1 MSLREEELNYHRKNS
16 SKLGVIKTAVKEG
29 KNLSI
34 AATPAVTKASQEKTM
49 SLREEALEYHRKN
62 NGKLGVVAKS
72 QLKDGHDLS
81 LAYTPGVAE
90 PCMEIHREKDLSFE
104 YTCRGNMVAVITDG
118 TRVLGLGDIGPEA
131 AIPVME
137 GKAVLYKTFGDVDA
151 IPLSIDTKDADEFIK
166 TVRLLQPNF
175 AGINLEDIS
184 SPKCYDIEDALKE
197 QMDIPVFH
205 DDQHGTA
212 IAAVASTIGALRFVK
227 KQLSEVKVVVNGA
240 GAAGTAIVQL
250 LLNAGVGH
258 VVMMNS
264 KGAMYEGM
272 EMSRVNR
279 VQAVLLPRTNLN
291 KEKGSILEIAKG
303 ADVLIGVSQPGAFTK
318 EVIEG
323 MNADPIVFSL
333 CNPVPEISY
342 QDAKAAGV
350 KVAGTGRSDSP
361 NQVNNVTVFPG
372 VFRGAIDVRARQ
384 INEEM
389 KLAAVYAIADLI
401 TEEELRE
408 DYVTPGVFDKRVAP
422 AVAAAVARAAIK
434 TGVAR
439 IIVDP
444 EEVKAKTAARIL
456 NA

>member
-1 MSLREEELNYHRKNS
+1 MSLRD
-16 SKLGVIKTAVKEG
+16 
-29 KNLSI
+29 
-34 AATPAVTKASQEKTM
+34 
-49 SLREEALEYHRKN
+49 EALNYHRKN
-62 NGKLGVVAKS
+62 NGKLGVIAKTP
-72 QLKDGHDLS
+72 LRDAYDLS

-90 PCMEIHREKDLSFE
+90 PCMEIHHEKDLSFE

-151 IPLSIDTKDADEFIK
+151 IPLAIDTKDADEFIK
-166 TVRLLQPNF
+166 TVRMLQPNF

-212 IAAVASTIGALRFVK
+212 IAAVAATIGALRLVK
-227 KQLSEVKVVVNGA
+227 KQLSEVKIVVNGA

-250 LLNAGVGH
+250 LLNAGVGY

-279 VQAVLLPRTNLN
+279 VQAALLPRTNLK
-291 KEKGSILEIAKG
+291 KEQGSIEDIAKG

-318 EVIEG
+318 SIVQS
-323 MNADPIVFSL
+323 MNTDPIVFSL
-333 CNPVPEISY
+333 CNPEPEISY
-342 QDAKAAGV
+342 NDAKAAGV

-361 NQVNNVTVFPG
+361 NQVNNVSVFPG

-389 KLAAVYAIADLI
+389 KLAAVYAISELI

-408 DYVTPGVFDKRVAP
+408 DYVVPEVFDKRVAP

-439 IIVDP
+439 TIVDP
-444 EEVKAKTAARIL
+444 EEVRAKTAARIKL
-456 NA
+456 S

>member
-1 MSLREEELNYHRKNS
+1 MSLRD
-16 SKLGVIKTAVKEG
+16 
-29 KNLSI
+29 
-34 AATPAVTKASQEKTM
+34 
-49 SLREEALEYHRKN
+49 EALNYHRKN
-62 NGKLGVVAKS
+62 NGKLGVIAKTP
-72 QLKDGHDLS
+72 LRNAYDLS

-90 PCMEIHREKDLSFE
+90 PCMEIHHEKDLSFE

-166 TVRLLQPNF
+166 TVRMLQPNF

-212 IAAVASTIGALRFVK
+212 IAAVAATIGALRLVK
-227 KQLSEVKVVVNGA
+227 KQLSKVKTVVNGA

-279 VQAVLLPRTNLN
+279 VQAALLPRTNLK
-291 KEKGSILEIAKG
+291 KEQGSIEDIAKG
-303 ADVLIGVSQPGAFTK
+303 ADVLIGVSQPGAFTR
-318 EVIEG
+318 EIVQS
-323 MNADPIVFSL
+323 MNANSIVFSL
-333 CNPVPEISY
+333 CNPEPEISY
-342 QDAKAAGV
+342 NDAKAAGA

-361 NQVNNVTVFPG
+361 NQVNNVSVFPG
-372 VFRGAIDVRARQ
+372 IFRGAIDVRARQ

-389 KLAAVYAIADLI
+389 KLAAVYAISELI

-408 DYVTPGVFDKRVAP
+408 DYVVPDVFDKRVAP
-422 AVAAAVARAAIK
+422 AVAAAVARAAIE

-439 IIVDP
+439 TIVDP
-444 EEVKAKTAARIL
+444 EEVRAKTAARITL
-456 NA
+456 S